1 MVNKKHKVRIKV
13 SPRVLI
19 FNEGKDSKVDTP
31 DEIIEGEE
39 TILDYD
45 PGTGRYRNEREQHSN
60 KEEVRD
66 AYNHGRMRFSRK
78 KYDRGQRNPV

>member
-1 MVNKKHKVRIKV
+1 MVSKKHKVRIKV

-19 FNEGKDSKVDTP
+19 FNEGKDPKVDTP

-45 PGTGRYRNEREQHSN
+45 PGTG
-60 KEEVRD
+60 
-66 AYNHGRMRFSRK
+66 
-78 KYDRGQRNPV
+78 